1 MFNIGGLQDETYITT
16 LIFIAVNSFI
26 IAVTFYFVTS
36 LFNFLAR
43 HNQNSEK
50 THVPC
55 ANENKYGSEKNKEYG
70 YHLQQTLYS
79 YLHNKYWKV
88 KHEFSSPKAK
98 ELTEDDLK
106 PVLRIYDKERK
117 IHIIYSKKTVWDLAF
132 SEKVESGA
140 SEKFAFIFKGLKPWS
155 VEETKGRFDN
165 VLDDLFQFR
174 QVCDNIVGGIF
185 SQRASQHSFLTRLH
199 TSNSLH
205 FQLKKQQRRY

>member
-1 MFNIGGLQDETYITT
+1 MFNGGLQDETYITT
-16 LIFIAVNSFI
+16 LIFISVNSFI

-36 LFNFLAR
+36 LFNFFAR

-55 ANENKYGSEKNKEYG
+55 ANENKYGSEKDKEYR

-79 YLHNKYWKV
+79 YLHKNYWKA
-88 KHEFSSPKAK
+88 KHEFNSPKTR
-98 ELTEDDLK
+98 ELTEHDLK

-117 IHIIYSKKTVWDLAF
+117 IHIIYSKKTIWDLAF

-140 SEKFAFIFKGLKPWS
+140 SEKFAFIFKGLKSWS

-165 VLDDLFQFR
+165 VLNDLFQFR
-174 QVCDNIVGGIF
+174 QVCDNLF
-185 SQRASQHSFLTRLH
+185 E
-199 TSNSLH
+199 SNFMLQDFNH
-205 FQLKKQQRRY
+205 VKFN